1 MFPLATLVS
10 GQKTNREAGS
20 DDYLLMLISSPTVSH
35 YLRQKSVNSFRDLFI
50 WSYKIRREHI
60 HWNSDLI
67 MEENLRLNSTIS
79 SYKCRL
85 TYVWECF
92 YYTIICCCYKK
103 WMKWVISWLEMRLMW
118 AKTYR
123 SFYRMINVLE
133 LGNIS
138 VYISLLIYLV
148 YIFY

>member
-60 HWNSDLI
+60 H
-67 MEENLRLNSTIS
+67 
-79 SYKCRL
+79 
-85 TYVWECF
+85 
-92 YYTIICCCYKK
+92 
-103 WMKWVISWLEMRLMW
+103 
-118 AKTYR
+118 
-123 SFYRMINVLE
+123 
-133 LGNIS
+133 
-138 VYISLLIYLV
+138 
-148 YIFY
+148 